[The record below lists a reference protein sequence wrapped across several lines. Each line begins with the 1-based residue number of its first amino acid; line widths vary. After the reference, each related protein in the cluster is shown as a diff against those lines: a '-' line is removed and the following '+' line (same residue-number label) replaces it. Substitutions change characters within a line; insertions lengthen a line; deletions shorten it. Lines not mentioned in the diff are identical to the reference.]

1 MCLKRN
7 VRSMKKIS
15 KLTKLR
21 KEVDS
26 TTNGVQALIETL
38 AIAKEDAA
46 VLGTQAEDELYEAKA
61 AFEATK
67 AGYKELQSRCSK
79 TISFVN
85 KIMGE

>member
-1 MCLKRN
+1 
-7 VRSMKKIS
+7 MKKIS

-26 TTNGVQALIETL
+26 TTNDVQALVETL
-38 AIAKEDAA
+38 DIAREKAA
-46 VLGTQAEDELYEAKA
+46 VLDTIAEEELKEAQAD
-61 AFEATK
+61 FEATK